1 MHSRGLPS
9 AVVMSTLRRET
20 HVTFVSLDLLK
31 RTQEPASRH
40 LISTALVLTTQ
51 THNLLRR
58 HAFSFHA
65 SMGISQLREAPRR
78 PERTAVVYRPR
89 TFAF

>member
-1 MHSRGLPS
+1 M
-9 AVVMSTLRRET
+9 
-20 HVTFVSLDLLK
+20 
-31 RTQEPASRH
+31 
-40 LISTALVLTTQ
+40 TQ

-78 PERTAVVYRPR
+78 PEKNGSGLPSTYSRILTKSGAPDYKRLE
-89 TFAF
+89 T